1 MTKFESVLSQAL
13 ELDEHERQ
21 MLALRLE
28 ASLGEAKEPG
38 YDAAWEAEIKR
49 RVEEIERGEVE
60 LIDWE
65 DVRRDLMKPPSEG
78 PVPPCRPPGTAPSQI
93 LVCRP

>member
-13 ELDEHERQ
+13 ELDEEERQ
-21 MLALRLE
+21 LLALRLE

-49 RVEEIERGEVE
+49 RVEELERGEVE
-60 LIDWE
+60 LIEWD
-65 DVRRDLMKPPSEG
+65 DAMKF
-78 PVPPCRPPGTAPSQI
+78 I
-93 LVCRP
+93 FDD

>member
-13 ELDEHERQ
+13 ELDEEERQ
-21 MLALRLE
+21 LLALRLE

-38 YDAAWEAEIKR
+38 YDVAWEAEIKR

-65 DVRRDLMKPPSEG
+65 
-78 PVPPCRPPGTAPSQI
+78 A
-93 LVCRP
+93 

>member
-13 ELDEHERQ
+13 ELDEEERQ
-21 MLALRLE
+21 LLALRLE

-49 RVEEIERGEVE
+49 RVDELERGEVE
-60 LIDWE
+60 LVEWE
-65 DVRRDLMKPPSEG
+65 EVRRDLMNPIQE
-78 PVPPCRPPGTAPSQI
+78 
-93 LVCRP
+93 

>member
-1 MTKFESVLSQAL
+1 VTKFESVLSQAL
-13 ELDEHERQ
+13 ELDEDERQ

-49 RVEEIERGEVE
+49 RVDELERGEVE
-60 LIDWE
+60 LVEWE
-65 DVRRDLMKPPSEG
+65 EVRRDLMNPIQE
-78 PVPPCRPPGTAPSQI
+78 
-93 LVCRP
+93 

>member
-13 ELDEHERQ
+13 ELDEEERQ
-21 MLALRLE
+21 LLAMRLY

-49 RVEEIERGEVE
+49 RVEEVERGEVE
-60 LIDWE
+60 PVDWE
-65 DVRRDLMKPPSEG
+65 EVRRGLMKPHLE
-78 PVPPCRPPGTAPSQI
+78 
-93 LVCRP
+93 

>member
-13 ELDEHERQ
+13 ELDEDERQ

-49 RVEEIERGEVE
+49 RVDELERGEVE
-60 LIDWE
+60 LVEWE
-65 DVRRDLMKPPSEG
+65 EVRRDLMNPIQE
-78 PVPPCRPPGTAPSQI
+78 
-93 LVCRP
+93 

>member
-13 ELDEHERQ
+13 ELDEDERQ

-28 ASLGEAKEPG
+28 ASLGEERDPG

-49 RVEEIERGEVE
+49 RVDELERGEVE
-60 LIDWE
+60 LVEWE
-65 DVRRDLMKPPSEG
+65 EVRRDLMNPIQE
-78 PVPPCRPPGTAPSQI
+78 
-93 LVCRP
+93 

>member
-13 ELDEHERQ
+13 ELDEEERQ
-21 MLALRLE
+21 LLALRLE

-49 RVEEIERGEVE
+49 RVEELERGEVE
-60 LIDWE
+60 LIEWE
-65 DVRRDLMKPPSEG
+65 EVRRDLMNPIQE
-78 PVPPCRPPGTAPSQI
+78 
-93 LVCRP
+93 